1 MPRQRGAAGQR
12 ADARRNRARI
22 LDVAFTAFAREGLGV
37 SIQEIARRAGVS
49 TGTVSRHFPTKDD
62 LFTAIVLDRAERL
75 VATARALAERE
86 LPGAAFYQ
94 FIEVMA
100 LEGAQNRG
108 MGDALAGAG
117 FDVKAAAAGADQ
129 DLLGTWNALLTRAQ
143 AAGDVRAEGADHRLL
158 LDQGRPGPQP
168 GRRAPHAVGHHSR
181 TPAHNNHVASW
192 PAATTCAASRGVRV
206 RSHHVCGVG

>member
-1 MPRQRGAAGQR
+1 MPGPRGMDGQR

-75 VATARALAERE
+75 VATARALGDRE
-86 LPGAAFYQ
+86 PAGTAFYQ

-108 MGDALAGAG
+108 MSEALAGAG
-117 FDVKAAAAGADQ
+117 FDVQAAAAGADQ
-129 DLLGTWNALLTRAQ
+129 DLVGTWNALLTRAQ
-143 AAGDVRAEGADHRLL
+143 AAGTVRADVTIDDVKALIISCAVREDPDPSQAAVRRKLSVIKAGL
-158 LDQGRPGPQP
+158 QP
-168 GRRAPHAVGHHSR
+168 TAI
-181 TPAHNNHVASW
+181 T
-192 PAATTCAASRGVRV
+192 
-206 RSHHVCGVG
+206 